1 MRLEPWYFK
10 QALVNASA
18 GIGDINGAIQTG
30 RQENTTKKGGG
41 TREREGEGGPAARP
55 P

>member
-18 GIGDINGAIQTG
+18 GIGDINGLYMEKRA
-30 RQENTTKKGGG
+30 
-41 TREREGEGGPAARP
+41 P
-55 P
+55 